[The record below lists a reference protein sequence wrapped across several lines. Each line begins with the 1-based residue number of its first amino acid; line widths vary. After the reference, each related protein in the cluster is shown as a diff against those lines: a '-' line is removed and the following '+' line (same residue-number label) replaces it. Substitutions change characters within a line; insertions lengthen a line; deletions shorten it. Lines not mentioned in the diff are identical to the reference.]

1 MSAADW
7 PTYDHDPR
15 RSAAAT
21 GVPAPGILRLAWHRP
36 LDGAVYAQP
45 LVIGGVIVAAT
56 EGGSI
61 YALNAQSGEVIWR
74 RHIAAPVPLSDLPCG
89 NIDPLGITGT
99 PVYDP
104 ATGLVFAV
112 AETTGGTHLLAG
124 VNLAT
129 GELKVR
135 REVEPPRGTPIAT
148 QQRPALTLYGG
159 RVYIAFGGLYGDCA
173 DYTGGVVSVSTSGA
187 GALDSYSVPT
197 SREGAIWGTGGVVV
211 ADGRLFVSVGNGAST
226 SSYDGSDSVTALSP
240 ALRRIDLFAPSSW
253 AHDNANDLDLGS
265 MTPAVSAAYVFV
277 AGKSGTGYVLRATHL
292 GGIGGQVAQVQH
304 LRRVRDG
311 GGLRRRRLRTVQG
324 HRHPAGDHRR
334 GRHAAPR
341 LDRRGGAGSWIPRH
355 RRRRGLGRRLR
366 RRRPLRAQPRRRQHQ
381 SQRPH
386 RHGAPLRRAEP
397 FRGAR
402 LRRNARRSSSNQRGV
417 TAACARSR
425 AYP

>member
-7 PTYDHDPR
+7 PAYDHDPR

-21 GVPAPGILRLAWHRP
+21 GVPAPGILRVAWHRP

-159 RVYIAFGGLYGDCA
+159 RVYMAFGGLYGDCA

-197 SREGAIWGTGGVVV
+197 SREGAIWGPGGVVI

-240 ALRRIDLFAPSSW
+240 ALRRVDLFAPSSW

-265 MTPAVSAAYVFV
+265 MTPAVSAGYVFV

-292 GGIGGQVAQVQH
+292 GGIGGHVAQVNICAGYGTGAVSGAVVYVPCRDTGIRQVTIGADGTPH
-304 LRRVRDG
+304 PGWTAAAAQAHGSPVTGGGAVWVVDYDG
-311 GGLRRRRLRTVQG
+311 GVLYALN
-324 HRHPAGDHRR
+324 PADGSIKASVHI
-334 GRHAAPR
+334 GTAPHFAAPSLSGAHAYVGT
-341 LDRRGGAGSWIPRH
+341 LDGVAAISGA
-355 RRRRGLGRRLR
+355 
-366 RRRPLRAQPRRRQHQ
+366 
-381 SQRPH
+381 
-386 RHGAPLRRAEP
+386 
-397 FRGAR
+397 
-402 LRRNARRSSSNQRGV
+402 
-417 TAACARSR
+417 
-425 AYP
+425 